1 MAGVAAVHGRA
12 DQLWPGPQAPL
23 DGVLQ
28 MRVANLGAWGTWV
41 PPGWRLGG
49 ELVTSASL
57 GGRFGAP
64 EFTGQLSGRNLSAH
78 HALLGVQ
85 FSEGQVD
92 VVLQGDKAHI
102 NQFNFKGGEGQLGIQ
117 GDATLGESPQV
128 QLALAAERFLLLGRV
143 DRRLVTS
150 GRAALVI
157 NREAMKLDAQLK
169 VDEGLIDF
177 SRGGAPGLDDDVTV
191 VDSRAR
197 ALEADTPTPPPK
209 PTRPLVLNA
218 KLDLGEALRIKG
230 RGLDTRL
237 RGELKLGNPGGKLA
251 VNGKVRTDEG
261 TYAAYGQKL
270 EIERGELAFSGPVDD
285 PQLDILAVR
294 PNLDIKVG
302 VAVTGSAMAPRVR
315 LASDPEMADA
325 DKLSWLVLGRA
336 PEGLGKADTALLQR
350 AAMALLA
357 GEGEGPTDALLGA
370 LGITD
375 FGVRQ
380 TNDNNVQDTVVSLG
394 KQLGRHW
401 YVGYERGVNAT
412 TGTWQLIYRLA
423 QRFTLRAQSGADN
436 ALDLIWGWRLQ

>member
-1 MAGVAAVHGRA
+1 
-12 DQLWPGPQAPL
+12 
-23 DGVLQ
+23 
-28 MRVANLGAWGTWV
+28 V

-49 ELVTSASL
+49 ELTTSASL

-64 EFTGQLSGRNLSAH
+64 EFTGQLNGRNLSAH

-85 FSEGQVD
+85 FSDGQVD

-102 NQFNFKGGEGQLGIQ
+102 NQFNFKGGEGQLGVQ
-117 GDATLGESPQV
+117 GDATLGEAPQV

-157 NREAMKLDAQLK
+157 NRDTMKLDAQLK

-177 SRGGAPGLDDDVTV
+177 SRGGAPGLDDDITV

-197 ALEADTPTPPPK
+197 ALEADTPPPTPRPV
-209 PTRPLVLNA
+209 RPLQLNA
-218 KLDLGEALRIKG
+218 KLDLGQALRIKG
-230 RGLDTRL
+230 RGIDTRL
-237 RGELKLGNPGGKLA
+237 RGELKLTNPGGKLA
-251 VNGKVRTDEG
+251 VNGKVRTDDG

-270 EIERGELAFSGPVDD
+270 DIERGELAFNGPVDD

-325 DKLSWLVLGRA
+325 DKLSWLMLGRA

-380 TNDNNVQDTVVSLG
+380 TTEGNVQDTVVSLG

-423 QRFTLRAQSGADN
+423 QRFTLRAQSGSDN
-436 ALDLIWGWRLQ
+436 AVDLIWSWRLK

>member
-1 MAGVAAVHGRA
+1 
-12 DQLWPGPQAPL
+12 
-23 DGVLQ
+23 
-28 MRVANLGAWGTWV
+28 MRVANLGAWGAWV

-49 ELVTSASL
+49 ELTTSASL

-64 EFTGQLSGRNLSAH
+64 EITGELNGHNLSAYNV
-78 HALLGVQ
+78 LQGLQ
-85 FSEGQVD
+85 LSDGQVRM
-92 VVLQGDKAHI
+92 VLQGDKAHI
-102 NQFNFKGGEGQLGIQ
+102 EQFSFKAGDGNLTLA
-117 GDATLGESPQV
+117 GDATLGEAPQA
-128 QLALAAERFLLLGRV
+128 QLKLTADHFLLLGRV

-150 GRAALVI
+150 GQATLLL
-157 NREAMKLDAQLK
+157 NRDAMKLDAQLL
-169 VDEGLIDF
+169 VNEGLIDF
-177 SRGGAPGLDDDVTV
+177 SRGGAPGLDDDVNV
-191 VDSRAR
+191 VDSSAP
-197 ALEADTPTPPPK
+197 AQPVDPTPPK
-209 PTRPLVLNA
+209 AARQLQLNA
-218 KLDLGEALRIKG
+218 KLDLGQALRVKG

-237 RGELKLGNPGGKLA
+237 RGELKLTNPGGKLA
-251 VNGKVRTDEG
+251 VNGKVRTDAG

-270 EIERGELAFSGPVDD
+270 EIEHGELSFIGAVED

-302 VAVTGSAMAPRVR
+302 VAVTGSALNPRVR
-315 LASDPEMADA
+315 LASEPEMADA
-325 DKLSWLVLGRA
+325 DKLSWLMLGRA

-357 GEGEGPTDALLGA
+357 GEGEAPTDAILGA

-380 TNDNNVQDTVVSLG
+380 TTEGNVQDTVVSLG

-436 ALDLIWGWRLQ
+436 ALDLIWSWRLK

>member
-1 MAGVAAVHGRA
+1 
-12 DQLWPGPQAPL
+12 L
-23 DGVLQ
+23 
-28 MRVANLGAWGTWV
+28 N
-41 PPGWRLGG
+41 
-49 ELVTSASL
+49 
-57 GGRFGAP
+57 
-64 EFTGQLSGRNLSAH
+64 GRNLSAH

-85 FSEGQVD
+85 LSDGQVD
-92 VVLQGDKAHI
+92 VVLQGDKARI
-102 NQFNFKGGEGQLGIQ
+102 NQFSFKGGEGTLGVQ
-117 GDATLGESPQV
+117 GDATLGEAPQAE
-128 QLALAAERFLLLGRV
+128 LALVADHFLLLGRV

-150 GRAALVI
+150 GRASLRL
-157 NREAMKLDAQLK
+157 NRDTMKLDGQLK

-197 ALEADTPTPPPK
+197 PAEADTPVVAAK
-209 PTRPLVLNA
+209 PGRTVQLSA
-218 KLDLGEALRIKG
+218 KLDLGDALRIKG

-237 RGELKLGNPGGKLA
+237 RGELKLSNPGGKLA
-251 VNGKVRTDEG
+251 VNGKVSTDAG

-270 EIERGELAFSGPVDD
+270 EIERGVLSFNGPVED

-302 VAVTGSAMAPRVR
+302 VAVTGSAMNPRVR
-315 LASDPEMADA
+315 LASDPEMADT

-336 PEGLGKADTALLQR
+336 PEGLGKTDTALLQR

-357 GEGEGPTDALLGA
+357 GEGEGPTDALIGA

-380 TNDNNVQDTVVSLG
+380 TTEGNVQDTVVSLG

-436 ALDLIWGWRLQ
+436 ALDLIWSWRLK